1 MITLP
6 LLNRET
12 KRPRQS
18 YYRFL
23 AILSLVVVVFAIL
36 GGLFAL
42 YPRVV
47 GTTRMLAIPS
57 NDNIGMD
64 YYHESM
70 GYLGRTDAEIDSDL
84 AQIQLVT
91 HKLKVYYNPFPH
103 LSETG
108 IDPLEIVKNIV
119 RKAKARKMYVVWTE
133 NDDNVTLT
141 DATWGQYA
149 KKVIA
154 DAAEAHSVGADE
166 FLVGNEISLHNN
178 GDPGFNDINLPGRIK
193 QLVIDCQTNFPG
205 IKGYEEGWYKSESWH
220 NATLGPLNKI
230 YFSLYESWHNF
241 KADLDRVVTYFGKKA
256 EVGELSTMA
265 TKGALNDNEEEWA
278 RELMRRYDYAR
289 QKGIMTWLFAFRE
302 THNDGFGLFQTTPP
316 NQPHDIWNYL
326 RGLKTFTYHEFLSDN
341 FNNGTMQAFS
351 GDGYN
356 YRKRLRANAFNQ
368 VLASVP
374 VPDYV
379 FRGVASPISTSGPE
393 TWRAMRLVVRYSDIN
408 NYYFVDIE
416 PNYNKVELFR
426 RQGGVE
432 SYLAGVSTPLLLGT
446 DYDFEIR
453 VSGSGAATKLQV
465 FWDTVKIIDLTD
477 TGNSNLNAG
486 DIGMKNN
493 GVTGDIDDVVVTDF
507 EQVVYWK

>member
-12 KRPRQS
+12 KRPKKS
-18 YYRFL
+18 HYRFL
-23 AILSLVVVVFAIL
+23 LILSLLVVVLGIL
-36 GGLFAL
+36 GGLIAL

-47 GTTRMLAIPS
+47 WTTRMLAIPS
-57 NDNIGMD
+57 NDNIGVN

-70 GYLGRTDAEIDSDL
+70 GYLRLTDAEIDSDL

-91 HKLKVYYNPFPH
+91 HKLKVYYNPFAH
-103 LSETG
+103 ISGTG
-108 IDPLEIVKNIV
+108 TDPLEIVKNIV
-119 RKAKARKMYVVWTE
+119 QKAKARNMYVVWTE
-133 NDDNVTLT
+133 NDDHVKLT

-178 GDPGFNDINLPGRIK
+178 GDPGFNDTNLPVRIK
-193 QLVIDCQTNFPG
+193 QLVIACQTNFPG
-205 IKGYEEGWYKSESWH
+205 TKGYEDGWYKSDNWH
-220 NATLGPLNKI
+220 TATLGPLNKI
-230 YFSLYESWHNF
+230 YFTLYESWHNF
-241 KADLDRVVTYFGKKA
+241 KADLDRIVTYFGKKA
-256 EVGELSTMA
+256 EIGEVSTMA
-265 TKGALNDNEEEWA
+265 TKRGLDDNEEEWTL
-278 RELMRRYDYAR
+278 ELMRRYDYAR
-289 QKGIMTWLFAFRE
+289 QKGMPIWPFTFRE
-302 THNDGFGLFQTTPP
+302 THNNSFGLFQTNPP

-341 FNNGTMQAFS
+341 FNDGTMQAFS

-356 YRKRLRANAFNQ
+356 YRKRLRANAFNK

-393 TWRAMRLVVRYSDIN
+393 MWRAMRLVVRYSDIN
-408 NYYFVDIE
+408 NYYFVNIE
-416 PNYNKVELFR
+416 PNYNRVELYR

-432 SYLAGVSTPLLLGT
+432 SYLAGVSTSLQLGT

-453 VSGSGAATKLQV
+453 ISGSGAATKIQV
-465 FWDTVKIIDLTD
+465 IWDTVKIIDLTD
-477 TGNSNLNAG
+477 TGNASLNTG
-486 DIGMKNN
+486 EFGMKNN
-493 GVTGDIDDVVVTDF
+493 GVMGDIDDVVVTDF
-507 EQVVYWK
+507 EQVVLLK